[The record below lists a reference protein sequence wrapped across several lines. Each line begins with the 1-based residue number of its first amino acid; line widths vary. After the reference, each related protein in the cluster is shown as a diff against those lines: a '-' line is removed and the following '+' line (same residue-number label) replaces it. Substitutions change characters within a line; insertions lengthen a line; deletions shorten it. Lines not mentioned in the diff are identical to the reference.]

1 MSIDIAHIQS
11 FETGLNPQYPEKSE
25 IPATIVGYGEISSIF
40 KIKPYNE
47 WVFKR
52 LPLFTRA
59 QEAEQYISKYND
71 YVNYLKKAGIAL
83 PKDNVF
89 IVTGKKVVVYLTQE
103 ALNKGDLCQNKL
115 HTLPQEDALRMIHNI
130 FIEIKKI
137 ADFNQKSS
145 EISLSIDGQIS
156 NWALVDNELVYFDT
170 STPLFKIK
178 GVEQMNPE
186 LLLNS
191 TPRALRWLIRKF
203 FLQEVMDR
211 YYDLRLIYIDL
222 IANLYKEKKTEFID
236 ESIKQANAL
245 LVQNNSPITR
255 KEVDKYYQNDK
266 FIWQLFLALR
276 RLDRWLTN
284 RVFRKQ
290 YEFILPG
297 KINR

>member
-1 MSIDIAHIQS
+1 M
-11 FETGLNPQYPEKSE
+11 
-25 IPATIVGYGEISSIF
+25 V
-40 KIKPYNE
+40 
-47 WVFKR
+47 
-52 LPLFTRA
+52 
-59 QEAEQYISKYND
+59 
-71 YVNYLKKAGIAL
+71 YLKEAGITLPEDDAL
-83 PKDNVF
+83 
-89 IVTGKKVVVYLTQE
+89 IVTSKKLVVYLSQK
-103 ALNKGDLCQNKL
+103 ALDKSDLCQNKL
-115 HTLPQEDALRMIHNI
+115 HTLTQEDALKLIYNI

-137 ADFNQKSS
+137 ADFNKNNK
-145 EISLSIDGQIS
+145 EIDLSIDGQVS
-156 NWALVDNELVYFDT
+156 NWALVGKDLLYFDT

-222 IANLYKEKKTEFID
+222 IANLYKEKKTALID
-236 ESIKQANAL
+236 ESIKRANTL
-245 LVQNNSPITR
+245 LDEKERQITR

-284 RVFRKQ
+284 YIFRKQ

-297 KINR
+297 KIER